1 MELRVHATSPS
12 LSVLI
17 RSGLVTSVEY
27 PTDEKA
33 IFEAARIFAQTE
45 GFLPAPEAAYA
56 IRAAIYEALKCKEN
70 GERKVI
76 AFNVTGH
83 AFLDLKA
90 FQEKL
95 SL

>member
-17 RSGLVTSVEY
+17 RSGLVRSVEY
-27 PTDEKA
+27 PMDEKA
-33 IFEAARIFAQTE
+33 IFEAA
-45 GFLPAPEAAYA
+45 YA
-56 IRAAIYEALKCKEN
+56 IRAATDEALKCKEN